1 MSKKINLFFKGIVDV
16 LPLLIPVVPFGVIVG
31 AIGIELGFTPLETY
45 ATSLII
51 FGGASQIVFLQ
62 LFSGGASSIITISS
76 TFVVNLRH
84 LLYGASLSEY
94 LNKLTIGWKLLLS
107 YLLTDQAYA
116 VSNIYFEKNKNENLK
131 HFYLL
136 GSGFILWFIWQI
148 FTIIGIFL
156 GSIVP
161 EELGLAYTIPLTF
174 ISLLVDRAYTATQ
187 YALLASIGTA
197 GRTTLAS
204 SSGALVD
211 WLNGDWGIFFIL
223 TAIMVIPSLI
233 ILWVIKNKLKL
244 SEK

>member
-1 MSKKINLFFKGIVDV
+1 MSKKINLFFKGIIDV

-76 TFVVNLRH
+76 TFVVNSRH

-136 GSGFILWFIWQI
+136 GSGFILWFVWQI

-174 ISLLVDRAYTATQ
+174 ISLLVGYFRKFDHLIVIFTSGVLSIILYQAPLKSYIILSSFI
-187 YALLASIGTA
+187 ALALA
-197 GRTTLAS
+197 
-204 SSGALVD
+204 
-211 WLNGDWGIFFIL
+211 FIL
-223 TAIMVIPSLI
+223 I
-233 ILWVIKNKLKL
+233 KLKKEN
-244 SEK
+244 SI

>member
-1 MSKKINLFFKGIVDV
+1 MSKKVNLFFKGIVDV

-76 TFVVNLRH
+76 TFVVNSRH

-136 GSGFILWFIWQI
+136 GSGFHTLVCLANFYNNWYFSWINCTRRIRLSLYNPFDFY
-148 FTIIGIFL
+148 FTISWIF
-156 GSIVP
+156 
-161 EELGLAYTIPLTF
+161 
-174 ISLLVDRAYTATQ
+174 
-187 YALLASIGTA
+187 
-197 GRTTLAS
+197 
-204 SSGALVD
+204 
-211 WLNGDWGIFFIL
+211 
-223 TAIMVIPSLI
+223 
-233 ILWVIKNKLKL
+233 
-244 SEK
+244 